1 MQSFL
6 LTALVCVAPESITNP
21 VDRPT
26 QRVSR
31 QYLRFQIVKPPTVG
45 KSSQYGIL
53 HKEKCRNVVLLEHQL
68 TQLKD
73 GSLIS
78 WEKQPMS
85 NNELFP

>member
-6 LTALVCVAPESITNP
+6 LTALVCVAPESITSP

-31 QYLRFQIVKPPTVG
+31 QYLRFQVVGPLTVG
-45 KSSQYGIL
+45 KSSQHGIL
-53 HKEKCRNVVLLEHQL
+53 HKEKCWNIVLLEHQL

-73 GSLIS
+73 VPLLDGR
-78 WEKQPMS
+78 
-85 NNELFP
+85 NNELVP